1 MNEFGEG
8 LRKLDA
14 SQMLRR
20 LRVLE
25 RGEGGEVVC
34 EGVPLVSF
42 ASNDYLGLSVH
53 PEVVRA
59 AREALERY
67 GLGAGASRL
76 MSGTFGEHE
85 RLETSVAEWMGR
97 DSALVFATGYQ
108 ANVGLL
114 FALAESEDVILADRT
129 SHASLIDGARLS
141 RGRFRVFAHN
151 DADELEDLLGT
162 YSGARRRF
170 VVTEGIF
177 SMDGDRAPVVKMLE
191 VTRRHGAWLILDDAH
206 AIGVLGQHGGGTLEE
221 EGIDE
226 REGMVVVG
234 TLSKVLGSQGGF
246 VACGREIREWLI
258 NRARTFIYSTG
269 LAPVL
274 AAGARRAVE
283 LVRGDEGDALR
294 KRLHENAAFLRE
306 RLTGMGLDT
315 GGSVSQIIP
324 VILGSAER
332 AVEVSRNMAA
342 RGLFVP
348 AVRPPTVAEGTSR
361 LRISVTSDHKRE
373 NLEQLIAILAETACR

>member
-1 MNEFGEG
+1 M
-8 LRKLDA
+8 
-14 SQMLRR
+14 
-20 LRVLE
+20 
-25 RGEGGEVVC
+25 
-34 EGVPLVSF
+34 
-42 ASNDYLGLSVH
+42 ASNSMGELATTS
-53 PEVVRA
+53 PTPAATIAMWMTRA
-59 AREALERY
+59 TCCPTMPQMERRKPSLRELVMVLIAP
-67 GLGAGASRL
+67 APS
-76 MSGTFGEHE
+76 
-85 RLETSVAEWMGR
+85 ETSVAEWMGR